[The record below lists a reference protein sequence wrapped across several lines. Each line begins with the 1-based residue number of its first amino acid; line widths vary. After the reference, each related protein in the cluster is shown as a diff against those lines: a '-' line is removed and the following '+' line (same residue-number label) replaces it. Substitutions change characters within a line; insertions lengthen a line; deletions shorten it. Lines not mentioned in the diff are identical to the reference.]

1 MQRRTEMVELLV
13 EMEAL
18 EDVVL
23 TVLERLRNGKIEDA
37 IACFAE
43 EFTFK
48 DRGVDLE
55 FKNKERLA
63 EFFRKARELYPDSL
77 LKTDAIFVSGDRV
90 ITEWTSSQCNEALLR
105 RSLTNVSG
113 FGARGLHRAD
123 RQWESRR
130 LVGLLRRTY
139 LPTLSLGFIFHGMGR
154 TLNGAVRLGR
164 WQRILSWPA
173 HSLLTSY

>member
-90 ITEWTSSQCNEALLR
+90 ITEWTLQANVTKPYYAGVSLTFPVSVHGVSIVLIDNGKVADWSDYYDELTSR
-105 RSLTNVSG
+105 RSAL
-113 FGARGLHRAD
+113 A
-123 RQWESRR
+123 
-130 LVGLLRRTY
+130 
-139 LPTLSLGFIFHGMGR
+139 
-154 TLNGAVRLGR
+154 
-164 WQRILSWPA
+164 
-173 HSLLTSY
+173 SYFTEWVEL

>member
-1 MQRRTEMVELLV
+1 MVELLV

-48 DRGVDLE
+48 DHGVDLE

-63 EFFRKARELYPDSL
+63 EFFRKLRELYPDSL
-77 LKTDAIFVSGDRV
+77 LQIDAIFVSGDRV
-90 ITEWTSSQCNEALLR
+90 ITEWTLQANVTEPCYYAGVSPTFPVSVHGVSIVLIDNGKVADWSDYYDKPTARRAALASCFTEWVEL
-105 RSLTNVSG
+105 
-113 FGARGLHRAD
+113 
-123 RQWESRR
+123 
-130 LVGLLRRTY
+130 
-139 LPTLSLGFIFHGMGR
+139 
-154 TLNGAVRLGR
+154 
-164 WQRILSWPA
+164 
-173 HSLLTSY
+173 

>member
-1 MQRRTEMVELLV
+1 MVELLV

-63 EFFRKARELYPDSL
+63 EFFRTLRELYPDSL
-77 LKTDAIFVSGDRV
+77 LQTDAIFVSGDRV
-90 ITEWTSSQCNEALLR
+90 ITEWTLQANATKPGYYAGV
-105 RSLTNVSG
+105 SLMFPVS
-113 FGARGLHRAD
+113 
-123 RQWESRR
+123 
-130 LVGLLRRTY
+130 V
-139 LPTLSLGFIFHGMGR
+139 HGVSIVR
-154 TLNGAVRLGR
+154 IENGKITD
-164 WQRILSWPA
+164 WSDYYDE
-173 HSLLTSY
+173 LTSGRSVLASYFTEWVEL